1 MQSTG
6 GNSYPKGKKAT
17 KKIRR
22 RGLQDV
28 GGGSFGTSL
37 HPPSPPPSSFPV
49 KCQWLLRI
57 ITLVL
62 NMIRLHIY
70 HITEVYCPDGPFPV
84 ATLIS

>member
-6 GNSYPKGKKAT
+6 GNSYPKGKKTT
-17 KKIRR
+17 KKNQETGITRCWRR
-22 RGLQDV
+22 EFWNLV
-28 GGGSFGTSL
+28 TPF
-37 HPPSPPPSSFPV
+37 PPPLSSFPV